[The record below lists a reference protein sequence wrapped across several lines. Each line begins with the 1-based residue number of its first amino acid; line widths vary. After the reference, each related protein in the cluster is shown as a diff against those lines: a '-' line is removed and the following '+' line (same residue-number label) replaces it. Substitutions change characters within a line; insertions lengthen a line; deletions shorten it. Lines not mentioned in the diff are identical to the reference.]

1 MDAIQTTV
9 VQLSTPL
16 SLMLIFVGTSLG
28 IFVGAIPG
36 LTGAMLIA
44 LTLPLTFTLDPQLA
58 MTLLVSM
65 YVGSISGGL
74 ITGTLLRM
82 PGTPASVMTTLDG
95 YPMSQQ
101 GQPGRALGLGMY
113 ASLVGGLI
121 SCLFLV
127 TLSAPIARWST
138 QLGPFEYFSLVMMA
152 LVLIATID
160 GASLTRSLFSG
171 TLGILAAMPGISA
184 ATGEV
189 RLTMGLTPLN
199 GGFKLLPVLIG
210 MFAIN
215 QVLRDIANIHQKIP
229 RVSVTHSGLWLTLV
243 DWKNQWVNMLRSSLI
258 GTFIGILPGIG
269 ANIGSIAAYSAAKN
283 SSKTPQK
290 FGSGSAEGIVAS
302 ESANNATVGG
312 ALIPLVAMGIPGSVI
327 DAILLGALVLHGLQP
342 GPRLFS
348 DHPELVHTIMGTYFL
363 ANLVMFAVMI
373 ASVGFLAKL
382 VRFPRPFLLPII
394 LTFCIA
400 GAFALSNRMF
410 DVWVMLGFGLLGLVL
425 ERNRIPL
432 APFVIGFVLGPIA
445 EENLCAG
452 LMSSHGSWLPIIT
465 RPISLLF
472 VVISALLLIVPL
484 VRQFRKKWDS
494 KKKTMNG
501 DDAKEMSIIP
511 QSETLSENGEQ
522 NSHTFWSRYG
532 LPVWHTVAVMTIVGM
547 IVFQFSGFFANQSK
561 LTQFPQQPVQVVVPF
576 SAGGGTDLFA
586 RIVQKS
592 ITENKLL
599 KQPVVI
605 LIQAGGS
612 GTIGSRNVKQARADG
627 HKILCTHEGLIT
639 SKYSGKVNYGPEA
652 FEPIAQTGEINLVVV
667 VHQNARHKNLAELL
681 QYAENHPGE
690 LQFGTNFGALAHFA
704 AKKIEQ
710 AYGGEYFNYVQSG
723 DGQKRYTLLIGGHV
737 DATIFSLA
745 EFLAYRG
752 DGQIRAL
759 AVLSKERNSALPD
772 IATAREQGIDAVV
785 GNSLYWFAPK
795 GTPQER
801 IDLLADA
808 LEQAMQSDSVR
819 NSLRALSIAP
829 VFYRGEKL
837 NENISQSEKIF
848 SELVPGST
856 VQLPDFPFYII
867 IATLSLMSIV
877 VVQEI
882 FLSRTPST
890 NRFSSC
896 KPRIWLAVCCFVLLC
911 CYVLVLEQG
920 WLSYWLATAFMV
932 AVTGGAMAK
941 WQPRY
946 LLILIELS
954 LLTGLGTEIV
964 FTSVFSVVLP

>member
-16 SLMLIFVGTSLG
+16 SLTLIFVGTSLG

-101 GQPGRALGLGMY
+101 GQPGRALGLGIY

-121 SCLFLV
+121 SCVFLV

-138 QLGPFEYFSLVMMA
+138 QLGPFEYFSLVLMA

-189 RLTMGLTPLN
+189 RLTFGFTPLN

-215 QVLRDIANIHQKIP
+215 QVLRDIANIDKKVP
-229 RVSVTHSGLWLTLV
+229 RVSVTHSGLWLTFR
-243 DWKNQWVNMLRSSLI
+243 DWKNQWVNMLRSSFI

-290 FGSGSAEGIVAS
+290 FGSGSAEGIIAS
-302 ESANNATVGG
+302 EAANNATVGG

-472 VVISALLLIVPL
+472 VAISALLLIVPL
-484 VRQFRKKWDS
+484 VRRFRKQSDS
-494 KKKTMNG
+494 KKETLH
-501 DDAKEMSIIP
+501 DDAEKTTALNS
-511 QSETLSENGEQ
+511 SEILSENAEDE
-522 NSHTFWSRYG
+522 SHSFWSRYG
-532 LPVWHTVAVMTIVGM
+532 LPVWHTVAVTAIIGM
-547 IVFQFSGFFANQSK
+547 IVFQFSGFFANQHE
-561 LTQFPQQPVQVVVPF
+561 LTQFPQRPVQVVVPF

-586 RIVQKS
+586 RIIQKS

-605 LIQAGGS
+605 INQPGGS
-612 GTIGSRNVKQARADG
+612 STIGSRNVKQARADG
-627 HKILCTHEGLIT
+627 YKILCNHEGIIT

-652 FEPIAQTGEINLVVV
+652 FDPIAQTGEINLVVAT
-667 VHQNARHKNLAELL
+667 HQNARYKNLAELL
-681 QYAENHPGE
+681 HYAENHPGKV
-690 LQFGTNFGALAHFA
+690 QFGTNFGAVAHFA

-710 AYGGEYFNYVQSG
+710 ASGGEYFNYVQSG
-723 DGQKRYTLLIGGHV
+723 DGQKRYTMLIGGHI

-745 EFLAYRG
+745 EFLSYQG

-759 AVLSKERNSALPD
+759 AVLSDKRQAALPD
-772 IATAREQGIDAVV
+772 VSTAREQHIDAVV
-785 GNSLYWFAPK
+785 GNSFYWWAPK

-801 IDLLADA
+801 IDLLADT
-808 LEQAMQSDSVR
+808 LERAMQSDSVR
-819 NSLRALSIAP
+819 NSLRVLSIAP

-837 NENISQSEKIF
+837 NENISQSEKKF

-856 VQLPDFPFYII
+856 VQIPDFPFYMIM
-867 IATLSLMSIV
+867 ATLSLMSII
-877 VVQEI
+877 VVQEKR
-882 FLSRTPST
+882 LSQTPST

-896 KPRIWLAVCCFVLLC
+896 KPRIWLAICCFVLLC

>member
-1 MDAIQTTV
+1 MDALQNTI
-9 VQLSTPL
+9 VQLATPL
-16 SLMLIFVGTSLG
+16 SLALIILGTSLG

-95 YPMSQQ
+95 YPMTQQ
-101 GQPGRALGLGMY
+101 GQPGRALGLGIY

-127 TLSAPIARWST
+127 TLSAPIANWST
-138 QLGPFEYFSLVMMA
+138 QLGPFEYFSLVLLA
-152 LVLIATID
+152 LVLIASID

-189 RLTMGLTPLN
+189 RLTFGFTSLN
-199 GGFKLLPVLIG
+199 AGFKLLPVLIG
-210 MFAIN
+210 VFAIN
-215 QVLRDIANIHQKIP
+215 QVLRDIANIDQSVP
-229 RVSVTHSGLWLTLV
+229 RVSVTRKGLWLTFA
-243 DWKNQWVNMLRSSLI
+243 DWKHQGVNMLRSSLI

-269 ANIGSIAAYSAAKN
+269 ANIGSIAAYSAARN

-290 FGSGSAEGIVAS
+290 FGSGSAEGIIAS
-302 ESANNATVGG
+302 EAANNATVGG

-348 DHPELVHTIMGTYFL
+348 EHPELVHTIMGTYFL
-363 ANLVMFAVMI
+363 ANLVMFVVMM

-382 VRFPRPFLLPII
+382 VRFPRPYLLPLI

-445 EENLCAG
+445 EENLSAG
-452 LMSSHGSWLPIIT
+452 LMSSQGNWLPIVT

-472 VVISALLLIVPL
+472 VVISALLLVVPL
-484 VRQFRKKWDS
+484 VRQFRKKRDS
-494 KKKTMNG
+494 KQETMQDN
-501 DDAKEMSIIP
+501 AAEEVSRSSP
-511 QSETLSENGEQ
+511 SETGNAHEEQ
-522 NSHTFWSRYG
+522 NAHSAWSRFG
-532 LPVWHTVAVMTIVGM
+532 LPVWHTVAVLTIMGM
-547 IVFQFSGFFANQSK
+547 LVFQYSGFFSNQQG
-561 LTQFPQQPVQVVVPF
+561 LTQFPQRPIQAVVPF

-586 RIVQKS
+586 RIMQKS
-592 ITENKLL
+592 ITEEELL

-605 LIQAGGS
+605 INQPGGS
-612 GTIGSRNVKQARADG
+612 GTIGSRYVKQARADG
-627 HKILCTHEGLIT
+627 YKILCNHEGIIT
-639 SKYSGKVNYGPEA
+639 SKYSGKVNFGPEA
-652 FEPIAQTGEINLVVV
+652 FEPIAQTGEINLVVAV
-667 VHQNARHKNLAELL
+667 QKNAPYKNLAELL
-681 QYAENHPGE
+681 QYAEKHPGE
-690 LQFGTNFGALAHFA
+690 VQFGTNFGALAHFA

-710 AYGGEYFNYVQSG
+710 ASEGEYFNYVQAG
-723 DGQKRYTLLIGGHV
+723 DGQKRYTMLIGRHI

-745 EFLAYRG
+745 EFLSYEG

-759 AVLSKERNSALPD
+759 AVLSEERQSVLPD
-772 IATAREQGIDAVV
+772 VATAREQQIDAVV
-785 GNSLYWFAPK
+785 GNSFYWWAPK

-801 IDLLADA
+801 TDLLADV
-808 LEQAMQSDSVR
+808 LEQTMQSEAVR
-819 NSLRALSIAP
+819 NSLQALSISP

-837 NENISQSEKIF
+837 KEHISQSEEKF
-848 SELVPGST
+848 SELVSGST
-856 VQLPDFPFYII
+856 VQLPDFPF
-867 IATLSLMSIV
+867 SMIV
-877 VVQEI
+877 VTLLLLSIIVVQRI

-890 NRFSSC
+890 VSSSGSR
-896 KPRIWLAVCCFVLLC
+896 PRIWLAVCCFGLLC
-911 CYVLVLEQG
+911 CYVLVLEQS
-920 WLSYWLATAFMV
+920 WLNYWLATALMI
-932 AVTGGAMAK
+932 AVTGGTMAK
-941 WQPRY
+941 WKPRY
-946 LLILIELS
+946 LPVLIELA

>member
-1 MDAIQTTV
+1 MDALQTTV

-16 SLMLIFVGTSLG
+16 SLTLIIVGTSLG

-82 PGTPASVMTTLDG
+82 PGTPASIMTTLDG
-95 YPMSQQ
+95 YPMTQK
-101 GQPGRALGLGMY
+101 GQPGRALGLGIY
-113 ASLVGGLI
+113 ASLVGGLV
-121 SCLFLV
+121 SCAFLV
-127 TLSAPIARWST
+127 ALSAPIARWST

-160 GASLTRSLFSG
+160 GASLARSLFSG

-189 RLTMGLTPLN
+189 RLTFGFTPLN
-199 GGFKLLPVLIG
+199 AGFKLLPVLIG
-210 MFAIN
+210 LFAIN
-215 QVLRDIANIHQKIP
+215 QVLRDIANLDQKIP
-229 RVSVTHSGLWLTLV
+229 RVSVTHRGLWLTFA
-243 DWKNQWVNMLRSSLI
+243 DWKNQWVNLLRSSLI
-258 GTFIGILPGIG
+258 GTAIGILPGIG

-283 SSKTPQK
+283 SSQTPEQ
-290 FGSGSAEGIVAS
+290 FGSGSAEGIIAS
-302 ESANNATVGG
+302 EAANNATVGG

-373 ASVGFLAKL
+373 VSVGFLAKL
-382 VRFPRPFLLPII
+382 VRFPRPYLLPII

-445 EENLCAG
+445 EENLSAG
-452 LMSSHGSWLPIIT
+452 LMSSQGSWLPIIT

-484 VRQFRKKWDS
+484 VRQFRKKRDS
-494 KKKTMNG
+494 KQETLKDN
-501 DDAKEMSIIP
+501 AAQEMSVSQQP
-511 QSETLSENGEQ
+511 ETLSENAEDE
-522 NSHTFWSRYG
+522 SHSFWSRYG
-532 LPVWHTVAVMTIVGM
+532 LPVWHTTAVLAIIGM
-547 IVFQFSGFFANQSK
+547 IVFQYSGFFANQQG
-561 LTQFPQQPVQVVVPF
+561 LTQYPQRPIQAVVPF

-586 RIVQKS
+586 RIIQKS
-592 ITENKLL
+592 ITEEQLL

-605 LIQAGGS
+605 INQPGGS
-612 GTIGSRNVKQARADG
+612 STIGSRNVKQARADG
-627 HKILCTHEGLIT
+627 YKILCNHEGIIT
-639 SKYSGKVNYGPEA
+639 SKYSGKVNFGPEA
-652 FEPIAQTGEINLVVV
+652 FEPIAQTGEINLVVAV
-667 VHQNARHKNLAELL
+667 QQNAPYKNLAELL
-681 QYAENHPGE
+681 HAAEKHPGE
-690 LQFGTNFGALAHFA
+690 VQFGTNFGALAHFA

-710 AYGGEYFNYVQSG
+710 ASGGEYFNYVQAG
-723 DGQKRYTLLIGGHV
+723 DGQKRYTMLIGGHI

-745 EFLAYRG
+745 EFLSYEG

-759 AVLSKERNSALPD
+759 AVLSEERQSALPD
-772 IATAREQGIDAVV
+772 VSTAREQQIDAVV
-785 GNSLYWFAPK
+785 GNSFYWWAPK

-801 IDLLADA
+801 IDLLADV

-819 NSLRALSIAP
+819 NSLRTLSIAP

-837 NENISQSEKIF
+837 NEHISQSEKKF

-856 VQLPDFPFYII
+856 VQLPDFTFYMI
-867 IATLSLMSIV
+867 IATLLLLCMIV
-877 VVQEI
+877 VQRI
-882 FLSRTPST
+882 FLSQTTPINS
-890 NRFSSC
+890 SLSC

-920 WLSYWLATAFMV
+920 WLNYWLATALMI

-941 WQPRY
+941 WKPNY
-946 LLILIELS
+946 MLVLIELA

>member
-1 MDAIQTTV
+1 MDAIQTTIV
-9 VQLSTPL
+9 ELFTPL
-16 SLMLIFVGTSLG
+16 SLTLIFVGTSLG

-44 LTLPLTFTLDPQLA
+44 LTLPLTFTLEPQPA

-95 YPMSQQ
+95 YPMSQN
-101 GQPGRALGLGMY
+101 GEPGRALGLGMY

-121 SCLFLV
+121 SCVFLV

-160 GASLTRSLFSG
+160 GTSLTRSLFSG

-189 RLTMGLTPLN
+189 RLTMGLTSLN

-215 QVLRDIANIHQKIP
+215 QVLRDIANIDQKIP
-229 RVSVTHSGLWLTLV
+229 RVSVTHKGLLLTLA
-243 DWKNQWVNMLRSSLI
+243 DWKNQWVNMLRSSFI
-258 GTFIGILPGIG
+258 GTAIGVLPGIG
-269 ANIGSIAAYSAAKN
+269 ANIGSMAAYSAAKN
-283 SSKTPQK
+283 SSKTPEK
-290 FGSGSAEGIVAS
+290 FGTGSAEGIVAS
-302 ESANNATVGG
+302 EAANNATVGG

-373 ASVGFLAKL
+373 ASVSFLAKL
-382 VRFPRPFLLPII
+382 VRIPRPYLLPII

-410 DVWVMLGFGLLGLVL
+410 DVWVMLGFGLLGLIM

-465 RPISLLF
+465 RPISFLF
-472 VVISALLLIVPL
+472 IAISTLLLTVPL
-484 VRQFRKKWDS
+484 VRRFRKQADR
-494 KKKTMNG
+494 KKKNQHDETEKLT
-501 DDAKEMSIIP
+501 AHKS
-511 QSETLSENGEQ
+511 SETLSE
-522 NSHTFWSRYG
+522 HTEDKPHSFWSRYG
-532 LPVWHTVAVMTIVGM
+532 LPLWHTVAVMALVGM
-547 IVFQFSGFFANQSK
+547 MVFQFSGFFAKKQE
-561 LTQFPQQPVQVVVPF
+561 LTQFPQQPIQAVVPF

-586 RIVQKS
+586 RIIQKS

-599 KQPVVI
+599 NQPFVI
-605 LIQAGGS
+605 INQGGGS

-627 HKILCTHEGLIT
+627 HKILCMHEGIIT

-652 FEPIAQTGEINLVVV
+652 FEPIAQTGNVNLMVVT
-667 VHQNARHKNLAELL
+667 HQNAPYKNLAELL
-681 QYAENHPGE
+681 KHAKTHPGE
-690 LQFGTNFGALAHFA
+690 VQFGTSLGALSHFA
-704 AKKIEQ
+704 AKKVEQ
-710 AYGGEYFNYVQSG
+710 VYGGEYFNYVQSG
-723 DGQKRYTLLIGGHV
+723 GGQKRYTQLIGGHIDV
-737 DATIFSLA
+737 SIFSLS
-745 EFLAYRG
+745 EFLAYQG

-759 AVLSKERNSALPD
+759 AILSEERHPALPEV
-772 IATAREQGIDAVV
+772 ATAREQQIDAVV
-785 GNSLYWFAPK
+785 GNSLYWWAPK
-795 GTPQER
+795 GTPQKR

-819 NSLRALSIAP
+819 NSLQELSITP
-829 VFYRGEKL
+829 VFYRDTQLK
-837 NENISQSEKIF
+837 ENIRQSENTF
-848 SELVPGST
+848 SELVPTST
-856 VQLPDFPFYII
+856 VQLPDFPYYIL
-867 IATLSLMSIV
+867 IATLLLLGIV
-877 VVQEI
+877 IVQGI
-882 FLSRTPST
+882 RVRQKPST
-890 NRFSSC
+890 EIVSSS
-896 KPRIWLAVCCFVLLC
+896 KPHIWLAICCFVLLC
-911 CYVLVLEQG
+911 GYVLVLD
-920 WLSYWLATAFMV
+920 LSWINYWLATALMV
-932 AVTGGAMAK
+932 AVTGGCMAK
-941 WQPRY
+941 WQPKSM
-946 LLILIELS
+946 LILIELS